1 MNFKSVFFI
10 VMIISGILFYACGS
24 DKQAQSQTDSNA
36 RLELANAYQN
46 NGLYQAAVDEYL
58 VYLAEY
64 PVEPERKA
72 NTYYTIANIYFDRL
86 NDYEKALE
94 YYFKIKYL
102 YPESN
107 LQGET
112 GKKIVNCLERLHR
125 SADAARVMEK
135 EASLD
140 QEAVAENRPGKVL
153 ADLGDRK
160 ITQGDLDFQITKL
173 PPYMQDQFKNKET
186 KKQLL
191 QQLIAEELLYDSA
204 KRKGL
209 DKDKD
214 VIEASFQAQRALMVQ
229 KLLQD
234 ELKDKINI
242 QPEDVELFYMA
253 HKDMYVEKDSQGKV
267 KRQKP
272 FEEVAQK
279 AAQDLAMDRQ
289 QQESQKIIER
299 LMQTKKVKIY
309 DNRIR

>member
-1 MNFKSVFFI
+1 MNFKSVIFV
-10 VMIISGILFYACGS
+10 VMIVTGVLLLACGS

-64 PVEPERKA
+64 PVEPERRA

-125 SADAARVMEK
+125 SMDAARVMEK

-140 QEAVAENRPGKVL
+140 QEAVAESRPGQVL

-160 ITQGDLDFQITKL
+160 ITQGDLDFQVTKL

-191 QQLIAEELLYDSA
+191 QQLIAEELLYESA

-234 ELKDKINI
+234 ELQDKINI

-253 HKDMYVEKDSQGKV
+253 HKDMYVEKDSKGNV

-272 FEEVAQK
+272 FEEVAQRV
-279 AAQDLAMDRQ
+279 AQDLAMDRQ

-309 DNRIR
+309 ENRIR